1 MTAVDAPG
9 FRPKDA
15 FALFYQKTARNSSI
29 LRKLYL
35 ECFFESAPTPEK
47 CRNCDIFCFLFH
59 TSLLN
64 IWPARCYTLVKRT
77 RNVFTM
83 AERMKRPMAFHKLNT
98 PSLKEVFVQEVENMI
113 LSGELKIGDKLPPE
127 RELVESTGVSLSV
140 VTAGIAELESCGFV
154 EIRPRQGIFVSD
166 YVHKGSLET
175 LVALMRYK
183 NLQLN
188 GREVRSLIETRIA
201 LEQLMVQQVIERSSD
216 EGLRALAP
224 YLDRMDAET
233 EPQKAIDDILD
244 FFHELSILSDNIL
257 LPLLYHSFREA
268 MGGMYTRFLEHN
280 GIAPIRQTARQLYDF
295 VLARDKTAAVEW
307 VDIYLR
313 RVIEGGASI
322 VSPTE

>member
-1 MTAVDAPG
+1 
-9 FRPKDA
+9 
-15 FALFYQKTARNSSI
+15 
-29 LRKLYL
+29 
-35 ECFFESAPTPEK
+35 
-47 CRNCDIFCFLFH
+47 
-59 TSLLN
+59 
-64 IWPARCYTLVKRT
+64 
-77 RNVFTM
+77 
-83 AERMKRPMAFHKLNT
+83 MAFHKLNT

-140 VTAGIAELESCGFV
+140 VTAGISELESCGFV

-295 VLARDKTAAVEW
+295 VLARDEAAAVEW